1 MAVTFDK
8 RPIYLGDRI
17 ILTAE
22 YTAGETDVVS
32 SFAINVPGML
42 IDAIIVMNTEAPTN
56 VNMLT
61 AGNMNTATQA
71 IIGNDRRSF
80 TVLGGGSGF
89 GTDNGAGKVTIYG
102 RRA

>member
-17 ILTAE
+17 ILTAT
-22 YTAGETDVVS
+22 YTASETS
-32 SFAINVPGML
+32 IPASTIKVPGML

-56 VNMLT
+56 VNMKT
-61 AGNMNTATQA
+61 AGNTNTPTQA
-71 IIGNDRRSF
+71 VIGTDRKSF
-80 TVLGGGSGF
+80 SVLGGGSAF
-89 GTDNGAGKVTIYG
+89 GTDNGDGKVMIYG

>member
-22 YTAGETDVVS
+22 YTASETAGGADS
-32 SFAINVPGML
+32 INVPGML
-42 IDAIIVMNTEAPTN
+42 IDAVIVMNTEAPTN

-61 AGNMNTATQA
+61 AGNTNMATQA
-71 IIGNDRRSF
+71 IIGADRRSF
-80 TVLGGGSGF
+80 SMAGGGSGF
-89 GTDNGAGKVTIYG
+89 GTNNGAGKVMIYG

>member
-1 MAVTFDK
+1 LAVTFDK

-22 YTAGETDVVS
+22 YTAAETDVAAS
-32 SFAINVPGML
+32 LPIKVPGML

-61 AGNMNTATQA
+61 AGNTNTATQA
-71 IIGNDRRSF
+71 ILGTDRRSF
-80 TVLGGGSGF
+80 TILGGGSGF
-89 GTDNGAGKVTIYG
+89 GTNNGAGKLMIYG

>member
-22 YTAGETDVVS
+22 YTASETGLGSAVP
-32 SFAINVPGML
+32 INVPGML

-61 AGNMNTATQA
+61 AGNINTPTQA
-71 IIGNDRRSF
+71 IIGSDRRFFS
-80 TVLGGGSGF
+80 VHGGGTGF
-89 GTDNGAGKVTIYG
+89 GTNNGAGKVMIYG

>member
-1 MAVTFDK
+1 MAVTFGK

-22 YTAGETDVVS
+22 YTASETDMLS
-32 SFAINVPGML
+32 TATINVPGIL

-56 VNMLT
+56 VNMKT
-61 AGNMNTATQA
+61 AGNTNTATQA
-71 IIGNDRRSF
+71 IIGTDRRSF
-80 TVLGGGSGF
+80 TVLGGGSGP
-89 GTDNGAGKVTIYG
+89 GTNNGAGKVMIYG

>member
-1 MAVTFDK
+1 MAVTFGK

-22 YTAGETDVVS
+22 YTAGETDVAAS
-32 SFAINVPGML
+32 IPIEVPGML

-61 AGNMNTATQA
+61 AGNINTATQA
-71 IIGNDRRSF
+71 IIGGDRRSF
-80 TVLGGGSGF
+80 TVLGGGSAF
-89 GTDNGAGKVTIYG
+89 GTDNGAGKVMIYG

>member
-22 YTAGETDVVS
+22 YTASETDVATSVN
-32 SFAINVPGML
+32 INVPGML

-56 VNMLT
+56 VNMKT
-61 AGNMNTATQA
+61 AGNTNTATQA
-71 IIGNDRRSF
+71 IISTDRRAF
-80 TVLGGGSGF
+80 TVLGGGSSF
-89 GTDNGAGKVTIYG
+89 GTDNGDGKIMIYG